1 MVEVVC
7 VEQATQALRRQHHDR
22 EEASQSFGRSEPLL
36 ADHQGLMKALVKD
49 VLQEVLD
56 FEMIEFL
63 GASRNERNLGK
74 TGDSPE

>member
-1 MVEVVC
+1 
-7 VEQATQALRRQHHDR
+7 
-22 EEASQSFGRSEPLL
+22 
-36 ADHQGLMKALVKD
+36 MKALVKD